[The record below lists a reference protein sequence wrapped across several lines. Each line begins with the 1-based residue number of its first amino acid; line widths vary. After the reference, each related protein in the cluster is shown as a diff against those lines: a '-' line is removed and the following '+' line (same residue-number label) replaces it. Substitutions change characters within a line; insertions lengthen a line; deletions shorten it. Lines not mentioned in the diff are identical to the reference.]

1 MSDFNRPPKLEKP
14 KFPSVSAMVVW
25 KNKMF
30 VLFLFGLVLVY
41 IGNVQY
47 TEYRMRRM
55 QILEKEIMQ
64 LKWRYWNIKSDM
76 LYEGMEEQVGKKVSE
91 KEIFIKEHPP
101 RILIESGNEK

>member
-1 MSDFNRPPKLEKP
+1 MLEFTKPPKLNKP

-30 VLFLFGLVLVY
+30 VLFVFGLVLVY

-47 TEYRMRRM
+47 TEYRMRKM

-64 LKWRYWNIKSDM
+64 LKWRYWNIKSDL
-76 LYEGMEEQVGKKVSE
+76 LYKGMEEQVGKKVLE
-91 KEIFIKEHPP
+91 QEIIIKEQPP
-101 RILIESGNEK
+101 HVLIENGTGN